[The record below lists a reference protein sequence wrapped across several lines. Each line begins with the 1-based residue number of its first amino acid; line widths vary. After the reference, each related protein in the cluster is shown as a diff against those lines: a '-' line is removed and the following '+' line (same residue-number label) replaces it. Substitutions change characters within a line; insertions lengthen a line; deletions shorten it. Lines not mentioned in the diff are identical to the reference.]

1 MGSIWVALSDIFT
14 MVYVN
19 FPSDDI
25 PHTLTN
31 ELLFP
36 VPIMATIFVAEYPV
50 GTCISTE
57 PRTASCGFIPR
68 CSPTILINLISLL
81 ILLYSNLSQDGT
93 MAHYNTSQLAMDE
106 IYSWIMNSK
115 NTTMNSKMVHCNYAY
130 DTISGELNSGSFLLI
145 GFRNGSYAHIT
156 AHSYWKDRAISIGT
170 IEDGAWASRF
180 LLLYNKRFQYY

>member
-36 VPIMATIFVAEYPV
+36 VLIMATIFVAEYPV

-180 LLLYNKRFQYY
+180 LLLYSRRFQYY

>member
-36 VPIMATIFVAEYPV
+36 VPIMATILVAEYPV

-81 ILLYSNLSQDGT
+81 ILLYSNIEWLFKRIYIMGGKNANVGEIILNTNRGTGWSTITFLSGKYLFGCTLRFNNTNDITVADVTEG
-93 MAHYNTSQLAMDE
+93 YN
-106 IYSWIMNSK
+106 
-115 NTTMNSKMVHCNYAY
+115 
-130 DTISGELNSGSFLLI
+130 
-145 GFRNGSYAHIT
+145 IT
-156 AHSYWKDRAISIGT
+156 ANRIDSNHIKVSVSGNLSSYSNQLVLFAD
-170 IEDGAWASRF
+170 
-180 LLLYNKRFQYY
+180 